1 VTVRILY
8 LMFVRLRRW
17 MALLAR
23 PAASEDAWRLG
34 SAARHIEDFDPD
46 LATALVR
53 CNPEGGPGINA
64 RQVARMARLSEW
76 CHKTGRTFLFELLV
90 PPTTAE
96 TGSARPLFEADMVVH
111 AAGRAPS
118 TTVSPP
124 PSGYSM
130 VPA

>member
-1 VTVRILY
+1 LARKAG
-8 LMFVRLRRW
+8 VRLA
-17 MALLAR
+17 MSVEHSGHAGFDFEYG
-23 PAASEDAWRLG
+23 EDF
-34 SAARHIEDFDPD
+34 ARHIEDFDPD

-64 RQVARMARLSEW
+64 RQVARMTRLSEW